1 MRHAL
6 PQSRLTKPEQVGGN
20 VYLFIPAVKNLTT
33 EIIKQKN
40 GHAESPFT
48 VRPYVSP
55 DGTLY
60 LRRNR
65 PLPFPAETAFSARR
79 NRLFRASEKHIS
91 YGGRACLAA
100 QERLFRIALRQFSDD
115 RKGKPADCQHDR
127 QTAKKPRI
135 YSRKTVRAQI
145 LPYFRITMNI
155 YSHSAQRF
163 AYSCVLCSA
172 RHYVSCRPAC
182 SPPSPRRSMK
192 TPSQVALRHVPFIF
206 FRMQNS
212 GV

>member
-1 MRHAL
+1 MSL
-6 PQSRLTKPEQVGGN
+6 PMAYYTSDATARCL
-20 VYLFIPAVKNLTT
+20 
-33 EIIKQKN
+33 
-40 GHAESPFT
+40 
-48 VRPYVSP
+48 
-55 DGTLY
+55 
-60 LRRNR
+60 
-65 PLPFPAETAFSARR
+65 FPAETAFSARR
-79 NRLFRASEKHIS
+79 NRLFRASEKLIS

-100 QERLFRIALRQFSDD
+100 QERLFRIPEQSLSDD
-115 RKGKPADCQHDR
+115 CKGKHVDCQHDR

-155 YSHSAQRF
+155 FHTAHSVF

-172 RHYVSCRPAC
+172 LRDAPCRPAC

-206 FRMQNS
+206 FRTQNS